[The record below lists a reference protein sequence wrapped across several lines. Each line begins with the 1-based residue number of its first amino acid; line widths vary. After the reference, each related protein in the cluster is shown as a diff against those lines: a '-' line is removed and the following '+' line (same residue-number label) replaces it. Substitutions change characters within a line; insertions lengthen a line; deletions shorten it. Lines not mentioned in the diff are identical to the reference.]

1 MPLSIPPDTLGIIQ
15 YEVVSMDVVPGVVVG
30 VPMEVAMDVVDGT
43 SAAHDRHNKVCRA
56 HRCLKTV
63 ESQLATTNRCC

>member
-15 YEVVSMDVVPGVVVG
+15 YEVVSIDVVPGVVVG
-30 VPMEVAMDVVDGT
+30 VPMEVAMDVVVDGT
-43 SAAHDRHNKVCRA
+43 SAAHNKVCRA